1 VATEAVGAA
10 SAVSSAAR
18 TDRPTLHLPMSADLP
33 CTWAYPTL
41 GPTLHLLAGMAP
53 AGTSGGRYID
63 RCKDRPTYPILA
75 RAGRPTLHLPAGTAP
90 VGATGTVS
98 TAARTDRP
106 TLHSR
111 RKTERLKTGAGW
123 AADLP
128 YTYERAPRAPRPA
141 YPILAHVDRPTLHL
155 RAPVEPTY
163 PVLAGR
169 ERTCGHPRH
178 PTLGGHLQS
187 LGAPRQPP
195 RAPTDLPYSAL
206 PSPQARPT
214 YLPYTSPLP
223 GQSGGRGQVRSAYP
237 TPPAP
242 KAAERFP
249 LRHPLY
255 PPAVRGKV
263 REI

>member
-1 VATEAVGAA
+1 VTGLPYTCRQV
-10 SAVSSAAR
+10 R
-18 TDRPTLHLPMSADLP
+18 RPWALRALCLQNPQSPRALWPQRPWALRALYRALRGPTGLPY
-33 CTWAYPTL
+33 TWAYPTL
-41 GPTLHLLAGMAP
+41 VGRYGARGHL
-53 AGTSGGRYID
+53 GRYID

-90 VGATGTVS
+90 VGATGTIL

-123 AADLP
+123 AAD
-128 YTYERAPRAPRPA
+128 
-141 YPILAHVDRPTLHL
+141 
-155 RAPVEPTY
+155 
-163 PVLAGR
+163 
-169 ERTCGHPRH
+169 
-178 PTLGGHLQS
+178 
-187 LGAPRQPP
+187 
-195 RAPTDLPYSAL
+195 
-206 PSPQARPT
+206 
-214 YLPYTSPLP
+214 LPYTSPLP

>member
-18 TDRPTLHLPMSADLP
+18 TDRPTLHLPMPADLP

-195 RAPTDLPYSAL
+195 RAPT
-206 PSPQARPT
+206 